1 MVRTRKRPSA
11 SSASRPSREQRRA
24 LEKLASTPRG
34 LAEHFLLAH
43 GFSMEIL
50 SGLVLAKL
58 ATIVTEPMMA
68 RPGVTLVV
76 ELIRITDAGRM
87 WLEG

>member
-1 MVRTRKRPSA
+1 
-11 SSASRPSREQRRA
+11 
-24 LEKLASTPRG
+24 
-34 LAEHFLLAH
+34 
-43 GFSMEIL
+43 MEIL
-50 SGLVLAKL
+50 SGLMLAKL

-76 ELIRITDAGRM
+76 ELIRITEAGRM